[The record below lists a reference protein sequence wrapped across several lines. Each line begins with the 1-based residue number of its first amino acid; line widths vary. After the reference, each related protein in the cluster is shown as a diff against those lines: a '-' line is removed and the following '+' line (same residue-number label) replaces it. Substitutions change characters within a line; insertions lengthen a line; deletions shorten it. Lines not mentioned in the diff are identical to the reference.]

1 MEWMPKH
8 LMSEFMKE
16 AASWAQHVKQFIILI
31 SGIETKR
38 QDQMNKSE
46 RCDFVLAEFEKW
58 TDFLGQKYPDAAVLP
73 FLSYT
78 TGNKTTRVDGK
89 HLYRNFSE
97 GLRVFHNDLNPLWKK
112 VVGGQTSG
120 KSVEELWCFWCY
132 LYWCRS
138 RKPQLDPEDWTPKGF
153 DVSKV
158 EKMKWVMAFKF
169 LGPPCEK
176 FHHGSE
182 KCHEFLASPAGL
194 VARGTTAKKRKTE
207 RLSRQA
213 FRDSKTKRTK
223 EAVAAA
229 YAQKHEVC
237 LPFVCFACFACSL
250 HASTLVAHTQ
260 VSVSTLGRMQT
271 VHNNIRLQQK
281 HMTMR
286 FDRMME
292 LFKVTTDPAMRTRLQ
307 ERMDKLL
314 TADAPSFAETE
325 RKLFGPVVDLTG
337 DDDAD
342 PVTPARKAIDLDSS
356 DSGDDSSSSS
366 VFEPSKS
373 VSEAGRIVDDV
384 LSQSGYVILKS
395 VVPKPARDGWFAKFK
410 QDLERLKGR
419 KNFVEIF
426 NDKFGKQSDHKRHM
440 VVFNDTGVKE
450 FGGSATRPASTPDVL
465 ARVRSFVRPWFCHLL
480 NKIKSLQLLQFPRVN
495 ADPVLLVSEPGCA
508 EQKMHWDFDPKIVR
522 SLVESKNF
530 AGVPV
535 SVWCSF
541 TPTGSDLVVSVR
553 GKVKNVHVDFGDC
566 VVFTGDLV
574 HAGSASKDYNV
585 RGFFHVNHPED
596 CPYNQKQVWLQLAK
610 ENPQPPKA
618 QPQVP
623 QESSTNKHKNK
634 TLGAKRRSGR
644 NGKAPNRLLE
654 AMS

>member
-1 MEWMPKH
+1 MEWLPKH
-8 LMSEFMKE
+8 LLSTDMKD
-16 AASWAQHVKQFIILI
+16 ATSWAQHVKQFIILTA
-31 SGIETKR
+31 GIETKR
-38 QDQMNKSE
+38 QDQMNKKS
-46 RCDFVLAEFEKW
+46 RCDFVLAEYEKW
-58 TDFLGQKYPDAAVLP
+58 TDFIEQKYPDAAVLP
-73 FLSYT
+73 FLNFT
-78 TGNKTTRVDGK
+78 TGNQTTRVDGK

-97 GLRVFHNDLNPLWKK
+97 GLRVFHNDRNPIWKR
-112 VVGGQTSG
+112 VINGQTSG
-120 KSVEELWCFWCY
+120 KSIEELWRFFCY
-132 LYWCRS
+132 LYWCHS
-138 RKPQLDPEDWTPKGF
+138 RKPKLEPEEWTPKGF
-153 DVSKV
+153 DVGKI
-158 EKMKWVMAFKF
+158 EKMKWVSAYKF

-176 FHHGSE
+176 FRHDSE
-182 KCHEFLASPAGL
+182 KCHEFLASPVGLAG
-194 VARGTTAKKRKTE
+194 RNTNTKKRKKE
-207 RLSRQA
+207 LLSRKA
-213 FRDSKTKRTK
+213 YRDAKSKRTHD
-223 EAVAAA
+223 AVASA
-229 YAQKHEVC
+229 YATQHEVS
-237 LPFVCFACFACSL
+237 AIS
-250 HASTLVAHTQ
+250 
-260 VSVSTLGRMQT
+260 LGRMQT

-373 VSEAGRIVDDV
+373 VSETGRIVDDV